1 MTRKQNFDESGDS
14 EDLQA
19 LFDSIASSAQRQT
32 CDAVAPAASKPTA
45 VSKPTAAAPEPTAA
59 ASEQDDEA
67 LQALFDQIAAEF
79 DHGGVSVAVA
89 ERVVGGDAAA
99 VAVEAATAGS
109 PEQVFNRIGQMARQ
123 VHDTLR
129 ALGREDVLNE
139 AVQAIPD
146 ARQRLNYIAVMTEQ
160 AASRVLNATDI
171 AKPLQDRMLADAGVL
186 EQKWDKL
193 FANQLSVDEF
203 KALASETRQFLGSV
217 KTHGQATNAQLMEIM
232 MAQDFQDLTGQ
243 VIKKVVDLAHTLETE
258 LLQILLEVTP
268 ADKRIHK
275 PGGLLNGPVVSA
287 SGRDDVVTSQ
297 EQVDD
302 LLDSL
307 GF

>member
-1 MTRKQNFDESGDS
+1 MTRKQKFDESGDS

-19 LFDSIASSAQRQT
+19 LFDSIASGAQRQT
-32 CDAVAPAASKPTA
+32 SDAAAPAASKPSA
-45 VSKPTAAAPEPTAA
+45 VGKPNAAAPEPTAA

-79 DHGGVSVAVA
+79 DHGGASVAVA
-89 ERVVGGDAAA
+89 ERVVDRSAPA
-99 VAVEAATAGS
+99 AVEAAVAGS

-203 KALASETRQFLGSV
+203 KVLASETRQFLGSV

-268 ADKRIHK
+268 ADKRVQK

>member
-1 MTRKQNFDESGDS
+1 MTKKQRIDESGDS

-19 LFDSIASSAQRQT
+19 LFDSIASGAQAPRAEPAPV
-32 CDAVAPAASKPTA
+32 AVVADNGDGADG
-45 VSKPTAAAPEPTAA
+45 
-59 ASEQDDEA
+59 DDDA
-67 LQALFDQIAAEF
+67 LQALFDQIASEF
-79 DHGGVSVAVA
+79 DHGGGKPPAA
-89 ERVVGGDAAA
+89 ATPVVHAAA
-99 VAVEAATAGS
+99 VGDGAASAATTS
-109 PEQVFNRIGQMARQ
+109 ENVFNRIGQMTRQ

-129 ALGREDVLNE
+129 ALGRDDVLNE

-171 AKPLQDRMLADAGVL
+171 AKPLQDSMLAGAGEL
-186 EQKWDKL
+186 EDKWDKL

-203 KALASETRQFLGSV
+203 KALAGQTRQFLGRV
-217 KTHGQATNAQLMEIM
+217 RTNGQATNEQLMEIM

-243 VIKKVVDLAHTLETE
+243 VIKKVVDLAQTLETE

-268 ADKRIHK
+268 ADKRVQK
-275 PGGLLNGPVVSA
+275 AGGGLMNGPVVST
-287 SGRDDVVTSQ
+287 SGRDDIVTSQ

>member
-1 MTRKQNFDESGDS
+1 MTRKQIFDESGDS

-19 LFDSIASSAQRQT
+19 LFDSMAAGTQTPASGTA
-32 CDAVAPAASKPTA
+32 APAAA
-45 VSKPTAAAPEPTAA
+45 AAAPAPAATA
-59 ASEQDDEA
+59 SDQDDEA

-79 DHGGVSVAVA
+79 DHGGASVAVA
-89 ERVVGGDAAA
+89 EPVVECSAPAVAVDAAA
-99 VAVEAATAGS
+99 AGG

-203 KALASETRQFLGSV
+203 KALAGETRQFLGSV

-268 ADKRIHK
+268 ADKRVQK

>member
-1 MTRKQNFDESGDS
+1 MTRKQKFDESGDS

-19 LFDSIASSAQRQT
+19 LFDSIASGAQRQT
-32 CDAVAPAASKPTA
+32 GDAAAPAASKPSA
-45 VSKPTAAAPEPTAA
+45 VGKPNAAAPEPTAA

-79 DHGGVSVAVA
+79 DHGGASVAVA
-89 ERVVGGDAAA
+89 ERVVDRSAPA
-99 VAVEAATAGS
+99 AVEAAVAGS

-203 KALASETRQFLGSV
+203 KVLASETRQFLGSV

-268 ADKRIHK
+268 ADKRVQK

>member
-1 MTRKQNFDESGDS
+1 MTRKQKFDESGDS

-19 LFDSIASSAQRQT
+19 LFDSIASGGQRRT
-32 CDAVAPAASKPTA
+32 AGTAAPAAPA
-45 VSKPTAAAPEPTAA
+45 PTAA
-59 ASEQDDEA
+59 ASDQDDEA

-79 DHGGVSVAVA
+79 DHDGGASAAVA
-89 ERVVGGDAAA
+89 ECLVECAPA
-99 VAVEAATAGS
+99 VAVEAATAGA

-203 KALASETRQFLGSV
+203 KALAGETRRFLGSV
-217 KTHGQATNAQLMEIM
+217 RTHGQATNAQLMEIM
-232 MAQDFQDLTGQ
+232 MAQDFQDITGQ

-268 ADKRIHK
+268 ADKRVQK
-275 PGGLLNGPVVSA
+275 PGGLLNGPVVTA